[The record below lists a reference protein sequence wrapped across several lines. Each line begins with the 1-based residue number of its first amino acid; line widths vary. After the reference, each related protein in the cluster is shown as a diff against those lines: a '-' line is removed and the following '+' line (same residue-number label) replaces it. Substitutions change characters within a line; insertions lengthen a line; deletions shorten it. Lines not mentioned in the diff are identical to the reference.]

1 MISIP
6 SFAPSASKPHDKDAK
21 REQNP
26 HYTHY
31 NGLNRIFEAFYRVAD
46 SRDRETGGVG
56 LGLAITARI
65 MALHGGDATARN
77 AADGGL
83 IVELRFPE
91 RYRLPMTDARDSTRN
106 RNQLLSKEP
115 TLSE

>member
-1 MISIP
+1 MQ
-6 SFAPSASKPHDKDAK
+6 H
-21 REQNP
+21 NP
-26 HYTHY
+26 MEVSTRTA
-31 NGLNRIFEAFYRVAD
+31 NGCAIVAIRDHGPGVPDDHLNRIFEAFYRVAD

-65 MALHGGDATARN
+65 MALHGGNARARN

-91 RYRLPMTDARDSTRN
+91 SNGLPPPDARDSTRN
-106 RNQLLSKEP
+106 RDQLLSMEP
-115 TLSE
+115 TSSE